1 MSVTRSCLEEQFI
14 PESGYTD
21 VFKQAM
27 ELKRSNRELG
37 EAKRENDAL
46 QQRIV
51 AKDREAEDVSRRHA
65 VEIADIERQRDE
77 FRDLLLQKTNDL
89 AQTSDRLQS
98 VETELTLAND
108 TIKHLR
114 EENMKRAG
122 NLLYV
127 QERNAYDALFATV
140 LKNSSDRQRPSDRYR
155 DIETNSSNML
165 WQTLVDQTM
174 TKIRGLLF
182 QLTGYRS
189 PIVLASNMVPIM
201 VDDTTLQPS
210 FLLYVQRHLNYED
223 MKTKRLTKR
232 QMAEF
237 TKDLQQAMES
247 MVVAWARRN
256 KEQITM
262 N

>member
-1 MSVTRSCLEEQFI
+1 MSVTRSFLEDQFI

-27 ELKRSNRELG
+27 ELKRTHRELG
-37 EAKRENDAL
+37 EAKRNNDAL
-46 QQRIV
+46 LERIV

-65 VEIADIERQRDE
+65 VELAEIERQRDE
-77 FRDLLLQKTNDL
+77 LRDLLLQKTDEL

-98 VETELTLAND
+98 ADRELTLAND
-108 TIKHLR
+108 TIEHLR
-114 EENMKRAG
+114 EENVKRAG

-127 QERNAYDALFATV
+127 QERNAYDALFARIV
-140 LKNSSDRQRPSDRYR
+140 KNSSDHQRLLDRYR

-174 TKIRGLLF
+174 TKIRGLLL
-182 QLTGYRS
+182 QLTGYKT
-189 PIVLASNMVPIM
+189 PIMLASNMVPTM

-210 FLLYVQRHLNYED
+210 FLLYVQRHLEYEG

-237 TKDLQQAMES
+237 TKDLQQAMDS
-247 MVVAWARRN
+247 MVLAWARRN
-256 KEQITM
+256 REPVTM